1 VNYQH
6 VHLSHLDEDNILVNN
21 FIQNINSLSVKKL
34 EELKKISLKTKGML
48 NSFISKDAKT
58 TIIFAKLTPNAN
70 EGMDVSGVI
79 MQKIMS
85 LIREEHGKTG
95 YLYWLNGGPVMTQAF
110 INVAGRDAT

>member
-1 VNYQH
+1 MVASFLFK
-6 VHLSHLDEDNILVNN
+6 LSIL
-21 FIQNINSLSVKKL
+21 L
-34 EELKKISLKTKGML
+34 LKKISLKTKGML

-95 YLYWLNGGPVMTQAF
+95 YSYWLNGGNKF
-110 INVAGRDAT
+110 NW